1 MTPFEIN
8 AAKKEIAKCEEFIA
22 CAEGELQFSPN
33 LVSGLA
39 YQSPPQRLVT
49 HEATYRLFTHCHL
62 FYCL

>member
-33 LVSGLA
+33 KEQIRKAMEEKGKLL
-39 YQSPPQRLVT
+39 PI
-49 HEATYRLFTHCHL
+49 
-62 FYCL
+62 

>member
-33 LVSGLA
+33 KGKI
-39 YQSPPQRLVT
+39 R
-49 HEATYRLFTHCHL
+49 EAIEEKRKIIAELKKKL
-62 FYCL
+62 KNA